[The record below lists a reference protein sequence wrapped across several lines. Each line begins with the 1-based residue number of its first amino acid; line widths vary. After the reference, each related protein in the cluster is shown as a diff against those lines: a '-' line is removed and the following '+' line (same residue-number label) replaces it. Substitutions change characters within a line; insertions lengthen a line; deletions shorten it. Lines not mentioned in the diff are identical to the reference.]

1 MSACNFLPP
10 GGPLI
15 KKKLLALIV
24 DMNIESDLSESG
36 DEFEREVKKRLHN
49 KEKEKQK
56 QAIGDFAAT
65 HSHHLV
71 IRF

>member
-1 MSACNFLPP
+1 
-10 GGPLI
+10 
-15 KKKLLALIV
+15 
-24 DMNIESDLSESG
+24 MNIESDLSESG

-56 QAIGDFAAT
+56 QAIGGDLTT

-71 IRF
+71 TEF